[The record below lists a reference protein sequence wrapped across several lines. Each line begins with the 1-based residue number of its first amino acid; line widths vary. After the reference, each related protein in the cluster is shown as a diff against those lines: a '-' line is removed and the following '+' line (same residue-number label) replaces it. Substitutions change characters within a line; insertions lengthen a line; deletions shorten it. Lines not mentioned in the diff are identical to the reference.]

1 MKVVFHLLA
10 CNGKGALPMQGGAVC
25 GLERSYIH
33 GRQKTG
39 ILQEI
44 FFSLPPDG
52 SVFESAGQVTEFKIA
67 GANSIP

>member
-1 MKVVFHLLA
+1 
-10 CNGKGALPMQGGAVC
+10 MQGGAVC